1 MSQSETP
8 LVQSWRYDSKIRFAI
23 QVFQF
28 FVMVM
33 LAMLVFV
40 QKRNGEKAVVITQQ
54 KAYQTE
60 SVLNREIYDLKT
72 ELAKAQARIKEL
84 ELAAAK
90 Q

>member
-1 MSQSETP
+1 MSQPETP
-8 LVQSWRYDSKIRFAI
+8 LAESWRYDPKIRFAV
-23 QVFQF
+23 QVLQF

-40 QKRNGEKAVVITQQ
+40 QKHNGEKAVVIAQQ

-60 SVLNREIYDLKT
+60 SELNREIYDLKT

-84 ELAAAK
+84 EKAAAK
-90 Q
+90 